1 MISRVTTQLLLLL
14 AATALWWGSSQAAT
28 PDCTLPGGESC
39 RMSAYPHAR
48 EDARF
53 DAFFRQSFMSMLD
66 YDAGGPNSFSGGPT
80 LVYEMNAND
89 DIWIK
94 TGRDV
99 PGALTLT
106 LDNFDMTLVR
116 AAAQSELLSNH
127 EYWHRISQPASDLVS
142 DDRSGEWITVLPKPS
157 VAWLLVLCLVVVA
170 LRRLPPRFLSRE
182 R

>member
-1 MISRVTTQLLLLL
+1 
-14 AATALWWGSSQAAT
+14 
-28 PDCTLPGGESC
+28 
-39 RMSAYPHAR
+39 MSAYLHAR
-48 EDARF
+48 DDARF

-66 YDAGGPNSFSGGPT
+66 SDADGPVSFAGGPT

-89 DIWIK
+89 VWIK
-94 TGRDV
+94 TARDE
-99 PGALTLT
+99 PGVLTLT

-127 EYWHRISQPASDLVS
+127 EHWYRISQPASGLVS

-157 VAWLLVLCLVVVA
+157 VAWLLVLCLAVVA

-182 R
+182 G

>member
-1 MISRVTTQLLLLL
+1 
-14 AATALWWGSSQAAT
+14 
-28 PDCTLPGGESC
+28 
-39 RMSAYPHAR
+39 MSAYLHAR
-48 EDARF
+48 DDARF

-66 YDAGGPNSFSGGPT
+66 SDADGPVSFAGGPT

-89 DIWIK
+89 VWIK
-94 TGRDV
+94 TARDV
-99 PGALTLT
+99 PGVLTLT

-127 EYWHRISQPASDLVS
+127 EHWYRISQPASGLVS

-157 VAWLLVLCLVVVA
+157 VAWLLVLCLAVVA

-182 R
+182 G